1 MLEAPTTRLPVAIHL
16 PVVDEKTHQP
26 KFSGTYSPHPTKEGY
41 LIKVSDEGDGPSTT
55 PQLWVIT
62 TNDNLNALRFY
73 QMWGMTIAALR
84 PNALE
89 ESRKLKPE
97 IPMTG
102 IDNIPLHDEIE
113 LELAL

>member
-1 MLEAPTTRLPVAIHL
+1 
-16 PVVDEKTHQP
+16 
-26 KFSGTYSPHPTKEGY
+26 
-41 LIKVSDEGDGPSTT
+41 
-55 PQLWVIT
+55 
-62 TNDNLNALRFY
+62 
-73 QMWGMTIAALR
+73 MWGMTIAVLGT
-84 PNALE
+84 NGLE

>member
-1 MLEAPTTRLPVAIHL
+1 
-16 PVVDEKTHQP
+16 
-26 KFSGTYSPHPTKEGY
+26 
-41 LIKVSDEGDGPSTT
+41 
-55 PQLWVIT
+55 
-62 TNDNLNALRFY
+62 
-73 QMWGMTIAALR
+73 MWGMTIAALR

-113 LELAL
+113 LELAP